1 MGIFAKAPIRFELQL
16 EPATLGLRAGGF
28 AVYGAIT
35 RSVCSWGGGVSVRPA
50 DGRPGV
56 VLSLDFQLL
65 RWRISA
71 GYSTGG
77 YPPVVRMP
85 HVDPDAGLTRRNTS
99 HNRHAGISP
108 RMAPGEAVGPTR
120 PTGAVFRAVTTL
132 SSLGPL
138 TPQPRANSFR
148 KAPCTSRCDGGRWE
162 IGRQRPTP
170 NGITGCRFSLRPST
184 VGAERTPR
192 RCFLACSTGWARF
205 PDARCLRRD
214 PGSDDT

>member
-1 MGIFAKAPIRFELQL
+1 MDPRDAVTRPCTESALPWNASFMTIPFEVGIFAKAPIRFELQL

-77 YPPVVRMP
+77 YPPVDRMP

-108 RMAPGEAVGPTR
+108 RMAPGEGIVKLLTWC
-120 PTGAVFRAVTTL
+120 GAAR
-132 SSLGPL
+132 
-138 TPQPRANSFR
+138 
-148 KAPCTSRCDGGRWE
+148 
-162 IGRQRPTP
+162 IGRLWR
-170 NGITGCRFSLRPST
+170 
-184 VGAERTPR
+184 
-192 RCFLACSTGWARF
+192 
-205 PDARCLRRD
+205 LRR
-214 PGSDDT
+214 GRRVESWRGNAHRR